1 MTDQREHPG
10 DDTGEHPVPRLSDSE
25 ALLRRV
31 ADIISSAKTMPLS
44 SSAMIN
50 RDEILELLEEANNR
64 LPEEL
69 RAARWLLRERDEFLA
84 KTRREGDDILDAAR
98 AQAERMV
105 QRTEVVRAAEHR
117 ARQVVTS
124 AEDESR
130 RLRHEVEDYC
140 DQKLAQFEVVLDK
153 VLRTVQAGRERLAPT
168 GLPEPEDHEAEAAA
182 ANEAAFFD
190 QDQE

>member
-1 MTDQREHPG
+1 
-10 DDTGEHPVPRLSDSE
+10 
-25 ALLRRV
+25 
-31 ADIISSAKTMPLS
+31 
-44 SSAMIN
+44 
-50 RDEILELLEEANNR
+50 
-64 LPEEL
+64 
-69 RAARWLLRERDEFLA
+69 
-84 KTRREGDDILDAAR
+84 
-98 AQAERMV
+98 MV

-117 ARQVVTS
+117 ARQLVTS

-168 GLPEPEDHEAEAAA
+168 GLPEPEEHEAEAAA
-182 ANEAAFFD
+182 AHEAAFFD